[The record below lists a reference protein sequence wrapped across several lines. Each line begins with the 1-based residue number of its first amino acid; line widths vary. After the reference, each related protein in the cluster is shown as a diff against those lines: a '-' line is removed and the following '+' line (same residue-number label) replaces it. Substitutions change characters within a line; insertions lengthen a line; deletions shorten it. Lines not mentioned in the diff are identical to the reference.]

1 MLKNNLSAIMGAK
14 RIKIYELEK
23 ISGISRS
30 TITRLYY
37 NQTNTVSFNTIEN
50 ICKALNCTPGDLFEV
65 VPALTAEI
73 KKLKEQ

>member
-37 NQTNTVSFNTIEN
+37 NQTNTVSFNTLEN

-65 VPALTAEI
+65 VD
-73 KKLKEQ
+73 

>member
-37 NQTNTVSFNTIEN
+37 NQTNTVSFNTIGN

-65 VPALTAEI
+65 VD
-73 KKLKEQ
+73 